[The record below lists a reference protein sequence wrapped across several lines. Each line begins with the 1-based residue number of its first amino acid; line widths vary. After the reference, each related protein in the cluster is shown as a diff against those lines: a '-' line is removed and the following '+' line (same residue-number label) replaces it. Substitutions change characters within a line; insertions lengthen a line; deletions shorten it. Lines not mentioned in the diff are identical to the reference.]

1 MLHTYNLIRLHNH
14 LSETDVI
21 FLFAARMLSPYR
33 MRCPGYNARED
44 RVYGFRIWFSALFA
58 LFFGSNFSR
67 QAGRLRYFLRLRRR
81 RRPTS
86 RAASFSG
93 KSGAVQNRKSPKKAK
108 AVSIARNGLHKFG
121 SVLLSQ
127 GQILSTIAA
136 ERLNFRV
143 RNGNG
148 WNPLAIATEKWVLMV
163 AG

>member
-1 MLHTYNLIRLHNH
+1 MAKGYLASL
-14 LSETDVI
+14 ETS
-21 FLFAARMLSPYR
+21 FK
-33 MRCPGYNARED
+33 
-44 RVYGFRIWFSALFA
+44 ALPEICSLKNDGQDAFHV
-58 LFFGSNFSR
+58 
-67 QAGRLRYFLRLRRR
+67 
-81 RRPTS
+81 
-86 RAASFSG
+86 RAANFIG
-93 KSGAVQNRKSPKKAK
+93 KSGDTVYHYRRSPIYRSPKKAK